1 MTAAKVKVASKF
13 KEMNTEELKDY
24 IAFNSGQAEISGKII
39 NAAFQELEHR
49 LPPQEFVEFC
59 AVV

>member
-1 MTAAKVKVASKF
+1 MQSAKTKIASKF

-24 IAFNSGQAEISGKII
+24 IAVNTNQAETSGKII
-39 NAAFQELEHR
+39 NAAFNELEHR
-49 LPPQEFVEFC
+49 LPPQEFMEFC